1 MFWPGEF
8 HGQKS
13 LASCSAW
20 ITKSRTRPKLSHFL
34 PFPPPQQCISGSRHL
49 NFKNIYSLS
58 SKHVCLHCRLPGRSH
73 SLPTDLPASSP
84 FSPQQP
90 DGSSSK
96 QTPYDGHKA
105 LLSRPAN
112 LSCLSPLLTLL
123 PSSWPPFCSLNT
135 LGLVFFFKFYL
146 CIYFLAVP
154 LGLQGLSS
162 RSPPPGVKP
171 RALTVKV
178 GVLTGGLEV
187 HTEPRLVTVSAF
199 AVPSTWNSRS
209 FPLTAWFWGLILPS

>member
-1 MFWPGEF
+1 MDHKE
-8 HGQKS
+8 S
-13 LASCSAW
+13 DT
-20 ITKSRTRPKLSHFL
+20 TKTFTLSS
-34 PFPPPQQCISGSRHL
+34 FPSPPQQCIRGSCHL

-58 SKHVCLHCRLPGRSH
+58 SEHVCLHCRLLGRSH

-112 LSCLSPLLTLL
+112 LSGLSPLLTLL

-135 LGLVFFFKFYL
+135 LGLVFFFFFL
-146 CIYFLAVP
+146 NFIYVFTFWLSHSACRVLATP
-154 LGLQGLSS
+154 P
-162 RSPPPGVKP
+162 PPPGVKP
-171 RALTVKV
+171 RTLTVKV

-199 AVPSTWNSRS
+199 AVPST
-209 FPLTAWFWGLILPS
+209 